1 MLTKYK
7 IYIDLNNVSLCRK
20 NSNLKCFKNAG
31 LYDLDNFVVPSSQA
45 KIIEKKHEINI
56 KIPKFNKLDS
66 KFFNLPNFK
75 VNGRQIPP
83 EDCFNDEVNFS
94 IK

>member
-7 IYIDLNNVSLCRK
+7 IYVDLNNVFLCRK
-20 NSNLKCFKNAG
+20 NSNLNCFKKGG
-31 LYDLDNFVVPSSQA
+31 LYDLDNFVVQSSQA

-56 KIPKFNKLDS
+56 KIPKFSKLDS
-66 KFFNLPNFK
+66 KFFDLPNFK
-75 VNGRQIPP
+75 VNRREIPS
-83 EDCFNDEVNFS
+83 EHCFNDEVDFS